1 MKTNEGKHNGEEQ
14 NRQQAGQVKAKAV
27 DCCGR
32 PTQPGGTGP
41 HLGRSCP
48 RPSRRNTR
56 VDTTR
61 GKQQGTQQLTTA
73 AKGCLL
79 QASRLQQIAATG
91 KTHGGCQIAAPAM
104 KNATHLLKTSQKYHA
119 CHTKTI
125 FDTLRNM
132 SECHEVPGLP
142 RETKVRDAGNI
153 QKSPLLQNLP

>member
-1 MKTNEGKHNGEEQ
+1 MERNKTA
-14 NRQQAGQVKAKAV
+14 NRRARSRLAQAKAV
-27 DCCGR
+27 DCCRR

>member
-1 MKTNEGKHNGEEQ
+1 MEMRNSGYIDCYVCRDRAINWNEAAHRRGRTKTGT
-14 NRQQAGQVKAKAV
+14 NRWKPTKGNIMERNKTVNRRARSRLAQAKAV
-27 DCCGR
+27 DCCRR

-91 KTHGGCQIAAPAM
+91 KTQRVNEKWWVYVG
-104 KNATHLLKTSQKYHA
+104 
-119 CHTKTI
+119 
-125 FDTLRNM
+125 
-132 SECHEVPGLP
+132 
-142 RETKVRDAGNI
+142 
-153 QKSPLLQNLP
+153 